1 MSNSRSHHPFGCTA
15 VGLFNGIG
23 LLGLLLCLGRTFFIT
38 PADESAAAIVA
49 AAAAT
54 SELSATP
61 MSDTLPCALDL
72 GAYDLPLWAK
82 EDETMG
88 NRCVLSTP
96 RMRVDFHARQ
106 LPGTDEVIS
115 DWLWI
120 E

>member
-1 MSNSRSHHPFGCTA
+1 MANGRSHQPCTA

-23 LLGLLLCLGRTFFIT
+23 LLGLLLCLVRTFT
-38 PADESAAAIVA
+38 ASPTDDAAADAMA
-49 AAAAT
+49 AAAAAA

-61 MSDTLPCALDL
+61 LSDTLPCALNL
-72 GAYDLPLWAK
+72 GAYDLPLWTK
-82 EDETMG
+82 EGETVG
-88 NRCVLSTP
+88 RRCVLSTP

-106 LPGTDEVIS
+106 LPGADEVIS